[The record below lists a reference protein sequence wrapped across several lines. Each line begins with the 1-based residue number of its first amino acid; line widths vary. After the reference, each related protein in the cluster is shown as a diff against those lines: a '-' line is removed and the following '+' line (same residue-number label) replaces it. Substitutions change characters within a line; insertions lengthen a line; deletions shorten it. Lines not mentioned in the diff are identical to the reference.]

1 MVINLTLNIEKTRII
16 ALYSSKKL
24 RRISKIIV
32 DKLSSQGNIIL
43 QSYSD
48 DEERIVFKKIDLA
61 DELFIIDNTLNNK
74 EYSKVVEYAKTHGK
88 KIRLLSQTP
97 LNNLINKYRKIGKH
111 LRNMRKN
118 IITYRIG
125 LEDAV
130 ENGDVENIKYYS
142 EQLRRSIIEYNSL
155 RNKYHEV
162 KGEIVETRL

>member
-1 MVINLTLNIEKTRII
+1 MTLNIERIKII
-16 ALYSSKKL
+16 ALYSSKRL

-61 DELFIIDNTLNNK
+61 DEIFIIDNTLNDK
-74 EYSKVVEYAKTHGK
+74 EYSKVVEYARMHK
-88 KIRLLSQTP
+88 KNIRFLSQTP
-97 LNNLINKYRKIGKH
+97 LNNLINEYRKIKKH
-111 LRNMRKN
+111 LRNTRRN

-142 EQLRRSIIEYNSL
+142 EQLRRSIIEYNNL
-155 RNKYHEV
+155 RRRYHEV
-162 KGEIVETRL
+162 RGEIDGARL

>member
-16 ALYSSKKL
+16 ALYFSKKL

-48 DEERIVFKKIDLA
+48 DEERIVFKKVDLA
-61 DELFIIDNTLNNK
+61 DELFIIDNALNDK
-74 EYSKVVEYAKTHGK
+74 EYSKVVEYAKTHRK
-88 KIRLLSQTP
+88 NIRFLSQTP
-97 LNNLINKYRKIGKH
+97 LNNLINEYRKIRKH

-142 EQLRRSIIEYNSL
+142 EQLRESIIEYNDL
-155 RNKYHEV
+155 RRRYYEV
-162 KGEIVETRL
+162 KGEIDGTRL

>member
-16 ALYSSKKL
+16 TLYFSKKL

-61 DELFIIDNTLNNK
+61 DEIFIIDNALNDK
-74 EYSKVVEYAKTHGK
+74 EYNKVVEYARMHEKN
-88 KIRLLSQTP
+88 IRLLSQTP
-97 LNNLINKYRKIGKH
+97 LNNLINEYRKIRKH

-142 EQLRRSIIEYNSL
+142 EQLRRSIIEYNDL